1 VLGDVD
7 RAEDAVQ
14 DALAAAV
21 RTWPRDGVPD
31 NPGAWLL
38 TTARHRA
45 IDQLRRE
52 RSLAAR
58 QEALLRLAA
67 LDQPGADV
75 AYEAGAG
82 IPDDRLALL
91 FTCCHPALAM
101 EARVALTLRL
111 LGGLTTEEVARL
123 FLVPLPTMAA
133 RVTRA
138 KKKIKVAGI
147 PFRVPD
153 DEELPERL
161 NGVLAVLYL
170 VFTEGYAAVPVR
182 AALCEEAVR
191 LARVLVALMPD
202 EPEAAGLLALMLLS
216 YGRSPAR
223 AAPDGGLVL
232 LRDQDRSR
240 WDAALLR
247 EGAALVDDA
256 LRRGRPGTY
265 QVQAAIAAVH
275 AAAPA
280 YADTDWPRIA
290 ALYATLRA
298 IDPSPVVALNAAVA
312 VAECGDVVTA
322 LAQVDALEAALASFH
337 LFHATRADLLARLG
351 RDADARAAYERALDL
366 ATEAADRRF
375 LAERVAA
382 YARPNIVR

>member
-1 VLGDVD
+1 VLGDVY

-67 LDQPGADV
+67 LDEPGADV

-133 RVTRA
+133 RITRA

-153 DEELPERL
+153 DEELPDRL
-161 NGVLAVLYL
+161 AGVLAVLYL

-182 AALCEEAVR
+182 TVLCDEAVR
-191 LARVLVALMPD
+191 LARVLVGLMPD
-202 EPEAAGLLALMLLS
+202 EPEAAGLLALLLLS
-216 YGRSPAR
+216 SARSGAR
-223 AAPDGGLVL
+223 VGADGGLVL
-232 LRDQDRSR
+232 LRDQDRSL
-240 WDAALLR
+240 WDRALLC
-247 EGAALVDDA
+247 EGAALVEAA

-280 YADTDWPRIA
+280 YADTDWSEIA
-290 ALYATLRA
+290 ALYETLRE

-312 VAECGDVVTA
+312 RAECGSVLAA
-322 LAQVDALEAALASFH
+322 LADVDALAETLAAYH

-351 RDADARAAYERALDL
+351 RREEARAAYARALDL
-366 ATEAADRRF
+366 ATDESDRAF
-375 LAERVAA
+375 LALRLAT
-382 YARPNIVR
+382 P

>member
-45 IDQLRRE
+45 IDALRRE

-75 AYEAGAG
+75 AYEAGSG

-191 LARVLVALMPD
+191 LARVLVGLMPD

-216 YGRSPAR
+216 YGRSAAR
-223 AAPDGGLVL
+223 VSAGGGLVL
-232 LRDQDRSR
+232 LRDQDRSL
-240 WDAALLR
+240 WDAALLA
-247 EGAALVDDA
+247 EGAGLVEQA

-280 YADTDWPRIA
+280 YADTDWAQVA
-290 ALYATLRA
+290 ALYETLRA
-298 IDPSPVVALNAAVA
+298 IDPGPVVALNAAVA
-312 VAECGDVVTA
+312 VAECGDVVAA
-322 LAQVDALEAALASFH
+322 LAQVDALELASYH

-351 RDADARAAYERALDL
+351 RDADARDAYARALDL
-366 ATEAADRRF
+366 ATEEADRRF

-382 YARPNIVR
+382 YAGPNIVR

>member
-45 IDQLRRE
+45 IDALRRE

-75 AYEAGAG
+75 AYEAGSG

-182 AALCEEAVR
+182 AGLCEEAVR
-191 LARVLVALMPD
+191 LARVLVGLMPD

-216 YGRSPAR
+216 YGRSAAR
-223 AAPDGGLVL
+223 VSAGGGLVL
-232 LRDQDRSR
+232 LRDQDRSL
-240 WDAALLR
+240 WDAALLA
-247 EGAALVDDA
+247 EGAGLVEQA

-280 YADTDWPRIA
+280 YADTDWAQVA
-290 ALYATLRA
+290 ALYETLRA

-312 VAECGDVVTA
+312 VAECGDVVAA
-322 LAQVDALEAALASFH
+322 LAQVDALELASYH

-351 RDADARAAYERALDL
+351 RDADARDAYARALDL
-366 ATEAADRRF
+366 ATEEADRRF

-382 YARPNIVR
+382 YAGPNIVR

>member
-45 IDQLRRE
+45 IDALRRE

-153 DEELPERL
+153 DEDLPERL
-161 NGVLAVLYL
+161 TGVLAVLYL
-170 VFTEGYAAVPVR
+170 VFTEGYAALPVR

-216 YGRSPAR
+216 YGRSTAR
-223 AAPDGGLVL
+223 VSDSGDVVL
-232 LRDQDRSR
+232 LRDQDRAL
-240 WDAALLR
+240 WDAPMLA
-247 EGAALVDDA
+247 EGAALVENA

-275 AAAPA
+275 AAAPT
-280 YADTDWPRIA
+280 YADTDWPQIA
-290 ALYATLRA
+290 ALYETLRA
-298 IDPSPVVALNAAVA
+298 IDPSPIVALNAAVA
-312 VAECGDVVTA
+312 VAECGDVVAA
-322 LAQVDALEAALASFH
+322 LAQVDVLELGSFH

-351 RDADARAAYERALDL
+351 RDAEAGAAYERALDL
-366 ATEAADRRF
+366 ATEEADRAF
-375 LAERVAA
+375 LAMRLAA
-382 YARPNIVR
+382 YGR

>member
-7 RAEDAVQ
+7 LAEDAVQ

-45 IDQLRRE
+45 IDHLRRE

-75 AYEAGAG
+75 AYEAGSG

-91 FTCCHPALAM
+91 FTCCHPGLAM

-133 RVTRA
+133 RITRA
-138 KKKIKVAGI
+138 KKKIAVAGI

-153 DEELPERL
+153 DDELPDRL
-161 NGVLAVLYL
+161 NAVLAVLYL

-182 AALCEEAVR
+182 APLCEEAVR
-191 LARVLVALMPD
+191 LARVLVSLMPD

-216 YGRSPAR
+216 VGRSAAR
-223 AAPDGGLVL
+223 VTPSGDLVL
-232 LRDQDRSR
+232 LRDQDRSA
-240 WDAALLR
+240 WDAALLA
-247 EGAALVDDA
+247 EGAALVENA
-256 LRRGRPGTY
+256 LRSGRPGTY

-280 YADTDWPRIA
+280 YDDTDWPQIA
-290 ALYATLRA
+290 ALYRTLRA

-312 VAECGDVVTA
+312 DAECGSVAEA
-322 LAQVDALEAALASFH
+322 LAEVDALGDALASYH

-351 RDADARAAYERALDL
+351 RDAAAGEAYARGLAL
-366 ATEAADRRF
+366 ATDPADRRF
-375 LAERVAA
+375 LAGRVAA
-382 YARPNIVR
+382 YASVAP

>member
-75 AYEAGAG
+75 AYEAGSG

-191 LARVLVALMPD
+191 LARVLV
-202 EPEAAGLLALMLLS
+202 G
-216 YGRSPAR
+216 
-223 AAPDGGLVL
+223 
-232 LRDQDRSR
+232 
-240 WDAALLR
+240 
-247 EGAALVDDA
+247 
-256 LRRGRPGTY
+256 
-265 QVQAAIAAVH
+265 
-275 AAAPA
+275 
-280 YADTDWPRIA
+280 
-290 ALYATLRA
+290 
-298 IDPSPVVALNAAVA
+298 
-312 VAECGDVVTA
+312 
-322 LAQVDALEAALASFH
+322 
-337 LFHATRADLLARLG
+337 
-351 RDADARAAYERALDL
+351 
-366 ATEAADRRF
+366 
-375 LAERVAA
+375 
-382 YARPNIVR
+382 